1 MGGRGAQRAQ
11 GSGQSER
18 SSKEPAPLGLRAGD
32 GPGQR
37 TWGKLSLGGLSAPC
51 PAVGQVCAC
60 LAETKLKA
68 LDLGKVTGVPSS
80 GSSRTSCLCSGAGVG
95 VGGGAALGT
104 RRDAHSMG
112 TTGASGR
119 AGRMLPPPSPG
130 LGPTTAGAACAA
142 WHLGV
147 RWSGRGP
154 GSRLQRSRWKGA
166 GRRVGTQAVCCR
178 DTHTPGGEL
187 ARRQLGGAGPQLRSG
202 CGPTAGSCLTHSR
215 RMDVLRA
222 WLKSTGWAPG
232 TGFLVVGM
240 T

>member
-32 GPGQR
+32 GPSQR
-37 TWGKLSLGGLSAPC
+37 TWGKLSLGRLSAPC

-68 LDLGKVTGVPSS
+68 LDLGKVTGVLSS

-104 RRDAHSMG
+104 RRDAHSTG

-119 AGRMLPPPSPG
+119 AGRMLPPSLPRPG
-130 LGPTTAGAACAA
+130 TDN
-142 WHLGV
+142 
-147 RWSGRGP
+147 SGGCMC
-154 GSRLQRSRWKGA
+154 SLA
-166 GRRVGTQAVCCR
+166 
-178 DTHTPGGEL
+178 PGGEVEWERPWIS
-187 ARRQLGGAGPQLRSG
+187 AAEKPVERGREEGGDP
-202 CGPTAGSCLTHSR
+202 SR
-215 RMDVLRA
+215 VL
-222 WLKSTGWAPG
+222 
-232 TGFLVVGM
+232 
-240 T
+240 